1 MRAHINLDRCQG
13 YANCVLEADVFDI
26 DDGTGQAYVRLADIP
41 AELADDVRRSAS
53 SCPAHAIRV
62 ED

>member
-1 MRAHINLDRCQG
+1 MRAHIDLDRCQG
-13 YANCVLEADVFDI
+13 YGNCVLEADVFDI
-26 DDGTGQAYVRLADIP
+26 DDSTGQAYVRVADIP
-41 AELADDVRRSAS
+41 AELADDVRRSES